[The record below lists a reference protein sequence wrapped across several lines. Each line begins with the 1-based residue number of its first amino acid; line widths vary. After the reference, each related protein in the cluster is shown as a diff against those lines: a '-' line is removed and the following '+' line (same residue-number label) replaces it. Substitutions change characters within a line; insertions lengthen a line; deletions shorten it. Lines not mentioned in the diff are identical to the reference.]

1 MTQRTAIF
9 VLGMHRSGTSALT
22 RVLGLMGAALP
33 AGLYPAG
40 PGNPT
45 GHWEPASAIA
55 LNDRALE
62 QAGTSVNDISAPDDA
77 WFQTAEAQ
85 AFIAPMAD
93 VLASEFGD
101 APLLVFKDPRTAL
114 LLPLWR
120 AAASH
125 LGIVSVSVIVAR
137 NPLEVAHSLAQRQK
151 ALEPGQ
157 AWPLERSAL
166 LWLRYNLAAE
176 RYSRDLPRAFCMY
189 SELLEDWRQV
199 VGRLG
204 DSLRLSFPVSFADAA
219 PHVSAFL
226 SQNLRSHRIADD
238 LSARPAPWSNW
249 IAPIYAEL
257 KHAVQS
263 GDVEHVPFD
272 TVANELAAFQSPQY
286 NNPSTPNAGR
296 PAKPILRIMRRIQS
310 QGTRKLCLVG
320 NGFWNGKP
328 ARDVVDAILRQA
340 DEAEASVTIVAH
352 ADDAATQDAAF
363 ESFAAHEKH
372 RTEIVHCDGPP
383 ILPEFLAPSIR
394 LYRWLREENF
404 EAILFQ
410 DHGGLGYASAVAKH
424 TGQAFGSTTLS
435 VLAGES
441 AAWRRTQEH
450 QFPLDLVTIGRE
462 HLERCAAELVD
473 AVLIGTPE
481 IGVWMDSEG
490 WTLEGRNTLH
500 ISGDFDLSPIL
511 VASRST
517 SSKAEARQAIDTT
530 IVIPYFEQPRL
541 LDQNLEA
548 LTRQTDPRFSV
559 VIVDDG
565 SSSPHAC
572 RYLDE
577 VVDCYPALDIT
588 IVRQENRYL
597 GAARNAGI
605 RAAATDYVILLDDDN
620 VPFPNLVESL
630 REAVRASNADVVT
643 CGLRLFHDENYS
655 PASATHPDG
664 PEQFFSGGPLLLGAV
679 HNCFGDATGIY
690 RRSAILELGGFHE
703 IHGVSFEDW
712 QLHLRMVAADYKL
725 LSLPEPLVWY
735 RVRERSML
743 RTTSHYAN
751 ARQIAAVVE
760 KLPAWMLSP
769 LSDYLIGSEM
779 QHSRVNAEVE
789 RLGGALQDRL
799 LCTRA
804 MLEASKEALRERLEA
819 VRAESENLRNVV
831 ADRERGAAEAAA
843 YAASLSQALE
853 QMRTESAA
861 AADYARSLE
870 EAREKAEQ
878 YALTLEQELKKLA
891 DASQPGT

>member
-1 MTQRTAIF
+1 MTERTAIF

-93 VLASEFGD
+93 VLAREFGD
-101 APLLVFKDPRTAL
+101 ASLLVFKDPRTTL

-125 LGIVSVSVIVAR
+125 LGIVSVCVIVAR
-137 NPLEVAHSLAQRQK
+137 NPLEVAQSLAQRQE
-151 ALEPGQ
+151 ALAPGQ
-157 AWPLERSAL
+157 VWPLERSAL

-176 RYSRDLPRAFCMY
+176 RYSRDLPRAFCTY

-219 PHVSAFL
+219 PHVTAFV
-226 SQNLRSHRIADD
+226 SQNLRSHRIAED
-238 LSARPAPWSNW
+238 LSARPAPWRNW

-263 GDVEHVPFD
+263 GDVEHAPFD
-272 TVANELAAFQSPQY
+272 AVANELAAFQSPQD
-286 NNPSTPNAGR
+286 NSPNMPNAGR
-296 PAKPILRIMRRIQS
+296 PAKPVLRIMRSIQS
-310 QGTRKLCLVG
+310 QGTRRLCLVG

-328 ARDVVDAILRQA
+328 AREVVDAILRQA
-340 DEAEASVTIVAH
+340 AEAKVSVTIVAH
-352 ADDAATQDAAF
+352 ADDAATQDAGF

-410 DHGGLGYASAVAKH
+410 DQGGLGYASAVAKH
-424 TGQAFGSTTLS
+424 TGQAFGSTTLG

-441 AAWRRTQEH
+441 AGWRRKQQQ

-462 HLERCAAELVD
+462 HLERRAAELAD
-473 AVLIGTPE
+473 AVLIARPE
-481 IGVWMDSEG
+481 IGVWMDNEG
-490 WTLEGRNTLH
+490 WILGGNNLH
-500 ISGDFDLSPIL
+500 ISHGFDLSPIL
-511 VASRST
+511 VASQST
-517 SSKAEARQAIDTT
+517 SGEAEGGQAIDTT

-541 LDQNLEA
+541 LDQTLVA
-548 LTRQTDPRFSV
+548 LTRQTDRQFSV

-565 SSSPHAC
+565 SSSPQAC
-572 RYLDE
+572 RYLVE

-605 RAAATDYVILLDDDN
+605 RAAATSYVILLDDDN

-643 CGLRLFHDENYS
+643 CGLRLFHDENCS
-655 PASATHPDG
+655 PAFATHPDG

-690 RRSAILELGGFHE
+690 RRSAIMELGGFHE

-743 RTTSHYAN
+743 RTTSHYTN

-760 KLPAWMLSP
+760 KLPGWMLSP

-779 QHSRVNAEVE
+779 QHSRINAEVE
-789 RLGGALQDRL
+789 RLGGALRDRL

-819 VRAESENLRNVV
+819 ARAESENLRNVV
-831 ADRERGAAEAAA
+831 AERERGAAEAAA

-861 AADYARSLE
+861 AAAYARSLE

-878 YALTLEQELKKLA
+878 YALTLERELKKLA
-891 DASQPGT
+891 EARQSGT